1 MCKAAIIRV
10 AEAGDI
16 LKLMEIELSGFVS
29 PWSLETLR
37 QELENHDRTHYVVAD
52 IQGEVVGY
60 AGLWVIIDEGHI
72 TRIAVDPKFRR
83 QGIGQDLVKTLMEVG
98 ANSGCQSFTLEVMAS
113 NIGARKLYKDLGF
126 EEVGFRPGYY
136 EMEDQDAVI
145 MWYHPP
151 EYIREGAKNERR

>member
-60 AGLWVIIDEGHI
+60 AGLWVIID
-72 TRIAVDPKFRR
+72 
-83 QGIGQDLVKTLMEVG
+83 
-98 ANSGCQSFTLEVMAS
+98 
-113 NIGARKLYKDLGF
+113 
-126 EEVGFRPGYY
+126 
-136 EMEDQDAVI
+136 
-145 MWYHPP
+145 
-151 EYIREGAKNERR
+151 

>member
-1 MCKAAIIRV
+1 MCKAAIRA

-16 LKLMEIELSGFVS
+16 HELMKIELWGFEK
-29 PWSLETLR
+29 PWSLETLQ
-37 QELENHDRTHYVVAD
+37 QELGNHDRTHYVVAD
-52 IQGEVVGY
+52 IQGQVIGY
-60 AGLWVIIDEGHI
+60 AGLWIILDEGHI

-83 QGIGQDLVKTLMEVG
+83 RGIGGDLVKALMEAG

-136 EMEDQDAVI
+136 EMEEQDAVI

-151 EYIREGAKNERR
+151 EYIREGAQNERR

>member
-1 MCKAAIIRV
+1 MSKAAIRV
-10 AEAGDI
+10 AEAKDI

-29 PWSLETLR
+29 PWSLETLQ
-37 QELENHDRTHYVVAD
+37 QELGNHDRTHYVVAD

-60 AGLWVIIDEGHI
+60 AGLWVILDEGHI
-72 TRIAVDPKFRR
+72 TRIAVAPKFRR

-98 ANSGCQSFTLEVMAS
+98 ANSGCQSFTLEVRAS
-113 NIGARKLYKDLGF
+113 NIGARKLYKNLGF

-151 EYIREGAKNERR
+151 EYILEGAQNERW

>member
-98 ANSGCQSFTLEVMAS
+98 ANSGCQSFTLEVRAS
-113 NIGARKLYKDLGF
+113 NIEARKLYKNLGF
-126 EEVGFRPGYY
+126 EEVGFRRGYY
-136 EMEDQDAVI
+136 ETEDQDAVI

-151 EYIREGAKNERR
+151 EYILEGAQNERR